1 MIRLL
6 TLVDG
11 FALAAQAFVGL
22 AYLVSSIWEK
32 ETRASLFAAL
42 QFAGMLLVFI
52 VFVTMALSGYFQ
64 TWFGGTLL
72 VLGTLGAAVCGYY
85 VTRRTGFNTR
95 ALQGPDGYVSGKVER
110 VDERTVVFARNR
122 LVPGTQEFDAFYNEY
137 PHYKEM
143 DDKRRQ
149 KGSVLGTYGCIDT
162 PNEKPNVSAM
172 VALRYFGAHMARPDI
187 VRPKQG
193 PFFKGYTAELSPDEA
208 TERIKG
214 FARHLGAAL
223 VGVTKL
229 DPKWVYSKI
238 GCIYKEN
245 WDHGDADWSIWGNDI
260 NLDHHPFVIVFAEEM
275 DRELIAASPH
285 TPVFVE
291 SMTNYAKCAFISTQL
306 AAYIA
311 NLGYSATANHVQHY
325 ELILPPIAAA
335 AGLGE
340 VGRLGYL
347 MTKEYGP
354 RVRLSAVTTS
364 MPLAPDKP
372 VDIGAEHF
380 CTICKKCATTC
391 PSRSIPEDDG
401 QKESNGTMRW
411 KLDAESCF
419 AYWGKVGTDC
429 GICMRVC
436 PWSHARTWPHRIIVW
451 LISRNKHMRILFS
464 RMDDLFYGRKPKPVN
479 APRWAAFGKE

>member
-6 TLVDG
+6 TLADG
-11 FALAAQAFVGL
+11 LALAAQAFVGL
-22 AYLVSSIWEK
+22 AYLLSSLWEK
-32 ETRASLFAAL
+32 EKRASLFAAL
-42 QFAGMLLVFI
+42 QFVGMLLVFI
-52 VFVTMALSGYFQ
+52 LFVSMALSGYFQ

-72 VLGTLGAAVCGYY
+72 ISGTLGAAAGGFFLV
-85 VTRRTGFNTR
+85 RRTGFNAK
-95 ALQGPDGYVSGKVER
+95 ALQGPDGYVSGSVER

-122 LVPGTQEFDAFYNEY
+122 LVPGTKEFDAFYNEY
-137 PHYKEM
+137 PQFKEK

-149 KGSVLGTYGCIDT
+149 KGSVLGTYGCIDA

-187 VRPKQG
+187 VRPEQG
-193 PFFKGYTAELSPDEA
+193 PFFKGFKAELSPAEA
-208 TERIKG
+208 TERVKG

-223 VGVTKL
+223 VGVAKL

-260 NLDHHPFVIVFAEEM
+260 NLDRHPYVIVFAEEM

-291 SMTNYAKCAFISTQL
+291 SMTNYAKGAFISTQL

-354 RVRLSAVTTS
+354 RIRLSAVTTN
-364 MPLAPDKP
+364 MPLVPDKP

-401 QKESNGTMRW
+401 RKEFNGTMRW

-419 AYWGKVGTDC
+419 AYWGNVGTDC

-451 LISRNKHMRILFS
+451 LISRNKYMRILFS
-464 RMDDLFYGRKPKPVN
+464 RMDDLFYGRKPKPAD
-479 APRWAAFGKE
+479 APRWAAFRKK